1 MLELIQF
8 IYWLLEIFIFIL
20 LASVIMSWLI
30 AFDVV
35 NRRNPTV
42 AMISDF
48 FYQLTEPAL
57 RPIRRRL
64 PHFGP
69 VDISPLVLLIIIVF
83 IQMVILPNIAKLF
96 R

>member
-20 LASVIMSWLI
+20 LASVIMSWLA

-48 FYQLTEPAL
+48 LYQLTEPAL

-83 IQMVILPNIAKLF
+83 IQMVILPNLAKLF